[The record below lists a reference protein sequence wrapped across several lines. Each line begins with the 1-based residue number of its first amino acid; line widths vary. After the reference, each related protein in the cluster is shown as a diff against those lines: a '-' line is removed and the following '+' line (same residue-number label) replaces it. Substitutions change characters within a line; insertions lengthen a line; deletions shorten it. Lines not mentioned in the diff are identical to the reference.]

1 MLFRC
6 VWSSCHPWGHLRS
19 RWTSVCSPRC
29 RCSSCWHHLC
39 SLTGQTGSPLLTNE
53 AVKRS
58 ESVRGWGLSLR
69 SPPANLGL
77 FILFFIPSGA
87 IACCLHCGNHNNPE
101 KADPRGQWWHVVAD
115 ASSCKAFLSD
125 RDWGLACYFFFFLR
139 LFSYVYPSKT
149 FYPFYWIT
157 LISLVSLLLFCSC
170 HFSPIFSP
178 LLSTLLA
185 CLLFCFQTSCHFFYF
200 SPLLQSMNH
209 LKVTFK
215 HCSTTT
221 V

>member
-6 VWSSCHPWGHLRS
+6 VWSSYHPWGHWRS
-19 RWTSVCSPRC
+19 RWTLVCSPRC
-29 RCSSCWHHLC
+29 HCSSCWHHL
-39 SLTGQTGSPLLTNE
+39 SNLTGQTGSPLLTNE

-58 ESVRGWGLSLR
+58 ESVHIWGLSSR

-149 FYPFYWIT
+149 FYLFYWIT

-170 HFSPIFSP
+170 HFFPIFFH
-178 LLSTLLA
+178 
-185 CLLFCFQTSCHFFYF
+185 LFPPYLPVSYFASRLHVIFLFF
-200 SPLLQSMNH
+200 SPFTIHEPS
-209 LKVTFK
+209 
-215 HCSTTT
+215 
-221 V
+221 

>member
-6 VWSSCHPWGHLRS
+6 VWSSYHPWGRSRS

-29 RCSSCWHHLC
+29 RCSSCWHHL
-39 SLTGQTGSPLLTNE
+39 SNLTGQTGSPLLTNE

-58 ESVRGWGLSLR
+58 ESVHSWELSLW

-125 RDWGLACYFFFFLR
+125 RDWGLACYFFFLLR
-139 LFSYVYPSKT
+139 LFSYVYLSKT

-170 HFSPIFSP
+170 HFPPFFFPTSFHPSCLSLILLPDFMSFS
-178 LLSTLLA
+178 
-185 CLLFCFQTSCHFFYF
+185 YF
-200 SPLLQSMNH
+200 SPLLQSVNH

-215 HCSTTT
+215 HCPTTT